1 MNISCVAGDR
11 FKEGFV
17 VAMKELVDAWSLPK
31 RTVIFVIIVIIVI
44 VFIVTDIIVTLVII
58 LMIVSEQ

>member
-1 MNISCVAGDR
+1 MQGGLRCGNEGVGRRLELAKENGD
-11 FKEGFV
+11 
-17 VAMKELVDAWSLPK
+17 
-31 RTVIFVIIVIIVI
+31 FVIIVIIVI